1 MRTDRSLYRIFLR
14 NSTHF
19 LRRIIVPVEGQGG
32 VTLSSVC
39 PHCHRFPLED
49 HIWWFS
55 SGHGKKRC
63 SLWCAACVGQ
73 YNWKAPN
80 RALVTQDS
88 TNQRDAKVFRALA
101 ATRKRL
107 CHNWINALTL
117 LGKTS
122 SKTPTAQSRWS
133 HKACK
138 KEAWLRI
145 MDGLRQFVMVDN
157 HEAVKV
163 CEPDKQVKS
172 TKVVNPEVHD

>member
-14 NSTHF
+14 KSTDF

-32 VTLSSVC
+32 VTLSYVC

-88 TNQRDAKVFRALA
+88 TNRRDAKVFRALA
-101 ATRKRL
+101 APQEM

-117 LGKTS
+117 WANQQQDRDRPVKMV
-122 SKTPTAQSRWS
+122 AQGSEVVKPAQNNGRAQTVR
-133 HKACK
+133 H
-138 KEAWLRI
+138 
-145 MDGLRQFVMVDN
+145 GRQ
-157 HEAVKV
+157 
-163 CEPDKQVKS
+163 P
-172 TKVVNPEVHD
+172 